1 MTVTQPRTR
10 RVHGNGAAVWP
21 LWVLIAWGVLLFG
34 SVYPWA
40 YWPLLA
46 GAALVGVHGWAGA
59 DAASRRPAWPLAV
72 ALMGAVAVVLVQ
84 LVPLPVATLTR
95 ISPATVAFVH
105 QYDVVYNSQLE
116 LAGAPAHAMSIDPAA
131 TELGLAFLVAL
142 SLFVLGTAARLSRV
156 RVSRLARGLVVLGL
170 AVAVFGIVQRATFNG
185 RLYWVWT
192 PRAAYAA
199 VNSFGPF
206 VNRNHFAGWMLMT
219 ASVTGGYLLAM
230 LARAGGGQTTWR
242 QRAVWVSSV
251 DGSWLAFTGFAFLVM
266 ALSIVWTLSRS
277 GIAALAAA
285 VVLLLGACVVRL
297 RGSRRVAGAA
307 LMIAAIVF
315 AVAWKG
321 MGLVSAWY
329 GNTGT
334 LAWRLQ
340 IWRDT
345 LAIARDFWLLG
356 SGLDTYGVATLVYPM
371 SDPNWHITEAH
382 NDYLQILA
390 EGGAVL
396 SFVVLVA
403 IAVVANRIRRA
414 FAEPQPEST
423 YWIRAGATV
432 GLLGIAVQ
440 ELSDFS
446 LQMPGNAVMFAVLVA
461 IAIHR
466 ARH

>member
-1 MTVTQPRTR
+1 
-10 RVHGNGAAVWP
+10 
-21 LWVLIAWGVLLFG
+21 
-34 SVYPWA
+34 
-40 YWPLLA
+40 
-46 GAALVGVHGWAGA
+46 
-59 DAASRRPAWPLAV
+59 V
-72 ALMGAVAVVLVQ
+72 ALTGAVAFVIVQ
-84 LVPLPVATLTR
+84 LVPLPAATLSR
-95 ISPATVAFVH
+95 VSPATVAFLRH
-105 QYDVVYNSQLE
+105 YDVVYNSQSAS
-116 LAGAPAHAMSIDPAA
+116 AGAPAHAISIDPSA
-131 TELGLAFLVAL
+131 TGLGLAFLVAL
-142 SLFVLGTAARLSRV
+142 SLFVLGTAAYLPRV
-156 RVSRLARGLVVLGL
+156 RLSRLARALVVLGL

-185 RLYWVWT
+185 RIYWVWT

-230 LARAGGGQTTWR
+230 LARAGGGESTWR
-242 QRAVWVSSV
+242 RRAVWVSSA
-251 DGSWLAFTGFAFLVM
+251 DGSWLAFTSFSFLVM

-277 GIAALAAA
+277 GIAALAVVAMLLAGGCA
-285 VVLLLGACVVRL
+285 VRF
-297 RGSRRVAGAA
+297 RGSLRVAGAVV
-307 LMIAAIVF
+307 LVAAIGF

-321 MGLVSAWY
+321 TGLVSAWY

-340 IWRDT
+340 VWRDT
-345 LAIARDFWLLG
+345 LRIAHDFWLFG
-356 SGLDTYGVATLVYPM
+356 TGLDTYGVATLVYPM
-371 SDPNWHITEAH
+371 SAPNLHIIEAH

-396 SFVVLVA
+396 LFVVLAAVA
-403 IAVVANRIRRA
+403 AVANRIRRA

-466 ARH
+466 ARN